1 MAKKKEKKEQVIV
14 EAPVI
19 EEAPSKEEKYYV
31 KTFCKCNT
39 PFGVFEKDKFV
50 AVSKEALDH
59 LEEHGIKFER
69 AN

>member
-1 MAKKKEKKEQVIV
+1 MAKKKGKKEQVIA